1 MRTITLV
8 LLAFGISLAVLLVLW
23 ARQLRTRDATS
34 VDVAWSFSLTGMAI
48 LYAIAADGEPARRA
62 LVGGLGALWS
72 ARLGWYLFATR
83 VRTSHGED
91 GRYAALRAEWGAT
104 APARFLRVYVA
115 QAVAA
120 TLFSL
125 PLLAAMRAGPL
136 DAWAVAGTLVW
147 LVAVAGETIAD
158 RQLAAFRVRPGTRG
172 QVCRDGLWAWSRHPN
187 YFFEWVHWWT
197 YVLIGHAAPLT
208 FIGPVVML
216 ALLLKGTGI
225 PYTEKQALRS
235 RGDAYREYM
244 HTTSAF
250 VPWPPSRPRAP
261 GAE

>member
-1 MRTITLV
+1 MGTITLILVAFGASLVV
-8 LLAFGISLAVLLVLW
+8 LLILW

-34 VDVAWSFSLTGMAI
+34 VDVAWSFSLTGMAV
-48 LYAIAADGEPARRA
+48 LYAIFSDGDQARRV
-62 LVGGLGALWS
+62 LVGVLGAVWS
-72 ARLGWYLFATR
+72 GRLGWYLYTTR
-83 VRTSHGED
+83 VRTSEGED
-91 GRYAALRAEWGAT
+91 GRYAALRAEWGAD

-136 DAWAVAGTLVW
+136 DAWALAGTLVW
-147 LVAVAGETIAD
+147 IVAVAGETIAD
-158 RQLAAFRVRPGTRG
+158 RQLAAFRARPGTGGR
-172 QVCRDGLWAWSRHPN
+172 VCREGLWGWSRHPN
-187 YFFEWVHWWT
+187 YFFEWVHWWA

-225 PYTEKQALRS
+225 PYNEAQALRS
-235 RGDAYREYM
+235 RGEEYREYM
-244 HTTSAF
+244 RTTSAF
-250 VPWPPSRPRAP
+250 VPWPPRRRPSGTP
-261 GAE
+261 